1 MTNKLDAFLASR
13 KQLIEQQ
20 LSLYTERLAMPE
32 TLKKSMLYSLEAGG
46 KRLRPLVV
54 LAVLNAYGKDEKDG
68 IPVGCAVEMIH
79 TYSLIHDDL
88 PCMDDDDLRRGKPTN
103 HKVFGEAAAVLAGDA
118 VDRTRSAMMSRNA
131 SSGKR

>member
-46 KRLRPLVV
+46 KRLRP
-54 LAVLNAYGKDEKDG
+54 
-68 IPVGCAVEMIH
+68 
-79 TYSLIHDDL
+79 
-88 PCMDDDDLRRGKPTN
+88 
-103 HKVFGEAAAVLAGDA
+103 
-118 VDRTRSAMMSRNA
+118 
-131 SSGKR
+131 SSS

>member
-88 PCMDDDDLRRGKPTN
+88 PCMDDDDLRQESPQTIK
-103 HKVFGEAAAVLAGDA
+103 
-118 VDRTRSAMMSRNA
+118 
-131 SSGKR
+131 SSEKRQPYWPETGF